1 MPKVIAEIGV
11 NHNKSYS
18 ILKELIIGSKEAGAD
33 YVKFQRF
40 ISSDDFDKADLAR
53 HQRNG
58 K

>member
-40 ISSDDFDKADLAR
+40 IS
-53 HQRNG
+53 G
-58 K
+58 M